1 MVGKCGWSGG
11 AYGVGERMSLKYTRA
26 MITAAMNGDLDNV
39 DYNTH
44 EVFGLAMP
52 TTCPNVPDES
62 YSQETLG
69 QTKMITTLRPII
81 WRRSS
86 TVT

>member
-1 MVGKCGWSGG
+1 
-11 AYGVGERMSLKYTRA
+11 

-52 TTCPNVPDES
+52 TTCPNVPDEILFPRNTWADKDD
-62 YSQETLG
+62 YD
-69 QTKMITTLRPII
+69 TTANNLAKKFNSNFQKFSDYASDEIMAGAPKV
-81 WRRSS
+81 S
-86 TVT
+86 VDAK